1 MSLSWSARTTDE
13 DEHGRP
19 EHVTAPKTAAN
30 ESREKAIAA
39 ARAAAS
45 KLAADI
51 VILDVRNLIVITDYF
66 VIATGGTARQ
76 VRTIVD
82 AVEKALR
89 DAGDRPVRREGQ
101 GEGRWVLLDYVDVVV
116 HVFAQEER
124 GYYDLERLWRD
135 APTLA
140 WAEEDAGRPDAVSSG

>member
-13 DEHGRP
+13 DEHGRR

-30 ESREKAIAA
+30 ESRERAVAA

-45 KLAADI
+45 KLGADI

-66 VIATGGTARQ
+66 VIATGGTERQ
-76 VRTIVD
+76 VRTIVE
-82 AVEKALR
+82 AVEKALK
-89 DAGDRPVRREGQ
+89 DAGERPVRREGQ
-101 GEGRWVLLDYVDVVV
+101 SEGRWVLLDYVDVVV
-116 HVFAQEER
+116 HVLAEEER

-135 APTLA
+135 APTLE
-140 WAEEDAGRPDAVSSG
+140 WEEEGRSDAVSSG